1 MHERSLV
8 RQLIEQVEEELRNRH
23 LGGLTAVHL
32 DVGEFSGVEPSLIEL
47 AFQDMAVGQWP
58 NEVRLIMNVIPLA
71 ARCRQ
76 CGEDFR
82 VERFRFVCPHC
93 EHAAVDVI
101 AGEDMQLVSLTVA
114 DFKST
119 ESVA

>member
-8 RQLIEQVEEELRNRH
+8 KQLIEQIEEELRDRH
-23 LGGLTAVHL
+23 LSGLTAVHL
-32 DVGEFSGVEPSLIEL
+32 DIGEFSGIEPSLIEL
-47 AFQDMAVGQWP
+47 AFQEMAVNRWP
-58 NEVRLIMNVIPLA
+58 TEVRLVVNVIPLA

-93 EHAAVDVI
+93 DHGAVEVI
-101 AGEDMQLVSLTVA
+101 AGEDIQLVSLTVA
-114 DFKST
+114 DCKST